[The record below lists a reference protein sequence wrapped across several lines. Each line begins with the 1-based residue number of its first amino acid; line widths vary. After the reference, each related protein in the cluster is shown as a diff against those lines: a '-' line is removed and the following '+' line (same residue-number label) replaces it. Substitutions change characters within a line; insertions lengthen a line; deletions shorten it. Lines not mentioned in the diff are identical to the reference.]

1 VKLAGEQLVLDTN
14 ILLHLLRGKKAA
26 GFIEREY
33 RISGRSPSAIISV
46 VTKGELKALGYKFNW
61 GPTQH
66 ERLDAMLAGLPT
78 ADISHSAVWNAYAKI
93 DLFSNAHGVK
103 MGKNDLW
110 IAATTLVVGGVL
122 LTTDADFDHLAPT
135 GVKVER
141 ILEDQLKSVP
151 APDRTPVAA
160 MPSGLPEG
168 KDEVE

>member
-1 VKLAGEQLVLDTN
+1 VKLASEQFVLDTN

-26 GFIEREY
+26 EFLEREY
-33 RISGRSPSAIISV
+33 CISRRSPRAIISV
-46 VTKGELKALGYKFNW
+46 VTKGELKALGYKFGW

-66 ERLDAMLAGLPT
+66 ERLDTMLAGLPA
-78 ADISHSAVWNAYAKI
+78 ADISHSAVWNAYAEI
-93 DLFSNAHGVK
+93 DLSSIALGVK

-141 ILEDQLKSVP
+141 ILEEQLK
-151 APDRTPVAA
+151 
-160 MPSGLPEG
+160 
-168 KDEVE
+168 

>member
-1 VKLAGEQLVLDTN
+1 MKLAGKQLVLDTN

-26 GFIEREY
+26 EFIERNY
-33 RISGRSPSAIISV
+33 GISARIPRAIISV
-46 VTKGELKALGYKFNW
+46 VTKGELKALGYKFDW

-66 ERLDAMLAGLPT
+66 ERLDAVLARLPA
-78 ADISHSAVWNAYAKI
+78 ADIPHSAVWNAYAEI
-93 DLFSNAHGVK
+93 DLSSVTLGVK

-141 ILEDQLKSVP
+141 ILEDQLK
-151 APDRTPVAA
+151 
-160 MPSGLPEG
+160 
-168 KDEVE
+168 